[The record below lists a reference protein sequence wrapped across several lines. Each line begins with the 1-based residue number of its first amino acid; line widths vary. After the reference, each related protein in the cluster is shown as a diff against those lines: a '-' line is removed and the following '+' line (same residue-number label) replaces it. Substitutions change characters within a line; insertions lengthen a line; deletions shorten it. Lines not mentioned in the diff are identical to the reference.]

1 MIAIEKAS
9 CAVVGIRIARARA
22 TSIHRAVTALCHS
35 KFVIIGEGAR
45 VCALTSA
52 VWTRA
57 RGRRSRRL
65 RRYCRGALQTME
77 YLRAYPP
84 RASGTRAA
92 SGAAFRLCPVA
103 RHGIRIESA
112 LA

>member
-52 VWTRA
+52 VWTRTRTA
-57 RGRRSRRL
+57 QPQAAAIL
-65 RRYCRGALQTME
+65 QRGA
-77 YLRAYPP
+77 PDDGV
-84 RASGTRAA
+84 S
-92 SGAAFRLCPVA
+92 
-103 RHGIRIESA
+103 
-112 LA
+112 